1 MRSFDFEYLVEE
13 RPLLVPD
20 AAVGM
25 TRRDLEAPDAGLDEA
40 GFYHAGVLRRGVR
53 QWEFSYKV
61 LTGQEYRYLLELL
74 GLSSFTFRFRGPDG
88 QPEQTLCRT
97 EGTKA
102 EFFDRPN
109 DIYKNVSFT
118 VKEC

>member
-13 RPLLVPD
+13 RPMLLPD
-20 AAVGM
+20 ASVGM

-40 GFYHAGVLRRGVR
+40 GFYHAGILRRGVR

-61 LTGQEYRYLLELL
+61 LTGEEYRYLLELL
-74 GLSSFTFRFRGPDG
+74 SGCFSFRFRGTDG
-88 QPEQTLCRT
+88 QPEQALCRA
-97 EGTKA
+97 EGIRA

-109 DIYKNVSFT
+109 DIYKNVGFT